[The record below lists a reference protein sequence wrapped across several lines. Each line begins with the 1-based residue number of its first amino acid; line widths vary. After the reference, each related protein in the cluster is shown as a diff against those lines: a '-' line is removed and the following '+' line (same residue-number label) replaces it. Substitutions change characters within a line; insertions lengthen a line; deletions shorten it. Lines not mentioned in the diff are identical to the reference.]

1 MPIIRQ
7 LRTVASAS
15 APPKRGALA
24 VTAETVAAEEQTTV
38 IKPVNVQTPEDERT
52 LRVFDLLAAFLA
64 LNPTPSDQQIHAL
77 AGLAGLNPE
86 YFESVIYRL
95 VGVIQKEEE
104 QTTGEDGLRNK
115 IQDLLN
121 EDPMDQQPIA
131 PQAAPQAA
139 PQVAPTE
146 TLEEDPAEEAQVTD
160 EDVDEDVDETLEDP
174 EAEDTGETEELQ
186 DDPDDAEGD
195 SETLEDPEA
204 ESADSADEGDDEEVS
219 GEELTADPEA
229 DDEEPEPPK
238 KKKVVPPKP
247 PADVVAPSKDGK
259 VESSIQR
266 RILASDPY
274 GRAAE
279 NDGVVDEELLG
290 HPDPLK
296 DASENDG
303 ALDEEL
309 E

>member
-7 LRTVASAS
+7 LRTVASAG

-121 EDPMDQQPIA
+121 EDPMDQQPVA
-131 PQAAPQAA
+131 PQAAPQVP

-174 EAEDTGETEELQ
+174 EAEDPQ
-186 DDPDDAEGD
+186 DDPEDAEED
-195 SETLEDPEA
+195 SDTLEDPEA
-204 ESADSADEGDDEEVS
+204 EATDADGAEGDEEDS
-219 GEELTADPEA
+219 SEELTADPEA

-247 PADVVAPSKDGK
+247 PAKVAAPGKDGK